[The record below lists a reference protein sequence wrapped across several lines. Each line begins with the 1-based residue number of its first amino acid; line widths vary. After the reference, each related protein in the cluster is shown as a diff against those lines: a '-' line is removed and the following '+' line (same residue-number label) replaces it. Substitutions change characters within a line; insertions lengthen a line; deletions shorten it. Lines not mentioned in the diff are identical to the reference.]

1 VPPLTGSL
9 LNVTENKRFKAGGV
23 RFLGCLPIYD
33 NDASLLRSEAKRSRR
48 ALEMFHDAM
57 AVLSNQLSI
66 ACGQT
71 HRMRAGNGREYLVV
85 PRLAFVVADFQQIQ
99 QNTSLQGKG
108 CHFCECPYE
117 NLDDTEHRWNLRSM
131 RKISAS
137 MYRLADEVLDD
148 SGKIKY
154 GKVKVIKAWEKKH
167 KTKFMENGF
176 TPLLHSGFDICLF
189 SPRDILHHIILGL
202 FGKHIIGS
210 IIFLLI
216 LNTDGLANPL
226 FWESSPGRPAIM
238 SNEKVNEI
246 WHRLFLRL
254 QNINEDDAGF
264 TISSKMSKHFLKV
277 YHEGK
282 SSFTGPRMHLLMLAI
297 PFVLRGLIT
306 PELNAIIDRINMDG
320 AEHADWDIEIPSDPV
335 DQIFE
340 ALLAFFTWYLTVRS
354 PELPM
359 RLLIES
365 NGMAVQLIETLKRVF
380 PKRNGKLEDPET
392 AWKVGKAH
400 DVLHVAENIALFGWT
415 QGTSGEWGEHS
426 HIELIKSLVGLINN
440 KDIFLQFAR
449 FHELNGMVQREMQA
463 GAEADGEGHQ
473 PRAKRKNS
481 VENPPCE
488 LAVRYPLLHAAVH
501 FKDLLYTKGSFGEHK
516 QGRYILDLWS
526 LPADRI
532 PQLELAMKH
541 PAIRE
546 IPSLLGV
553 FAYDFLE
560 KPLGLKP
567 TSGMPTVEQI
577 NKVLTQNMNSELLRT
592 FACLS
597 LKLPGC
603 QGVQRIRSYPFGPD
617 DTFHGKNCRPSVFV
631 IPPKRFNKH
640 AASYHSFQF
649 EGPQHAKS
657 LWVGRVELFFTCSF
671 KSPQGQEIPCELALL
686 SFLYPFNVPAAFG
699 PLQRAQ
705 FGCPMYY
712 DPAPNHWY
720 RVVPLRH
727 IIGRYAGVFFPVGFP
742 RKE

>member
-1 VPPLTGSL
+1 
-9 LNVTENKRFKAGGV
+9 
-23 RFLGCLPIYD
+23 
-33 NDASLLRSEAKRSRR
+33 
-48 ALEMFHDAM
+48 
-57 AVLSNQLSI
+57 
-66 ACGQT
+66 
-71 HRMRAGNGREYLVV
+71 
-85 PRLAFVVADFQQIQ
+85 
-99 QNTSLQGKG
+99 
-108 CHFCECPYE
+108 
-117 NLDDTEHRWNLRSM
+117 
-131 RKISAS
+131 
-137 MYRLADEVLDD
+137 
-148 SGKIKY
+148 
-154 GKVKVIKAWEKKH
+154 
-167 KTKFMENGF
+167 
-176 TPLLHSGFDICLF
+176 
-189 SPRDILHHIILGL
+189 
-202 FGKHIIGS
+202 
-210 IIFLLI
+210 
-216 LNTDGLANPL
+216 
-226 FWESSPGRPAIM
+226 
-238 SNEKVNEI
+238 
-246 WHRLFLRL
+246 
-254 QNINEDDAGF
+254 
-264 TISSKMSKHFLKV
+264 
-277 YHEGK
+277 
-282 SSFTGPRMHLLMLAI
+282 
-297 PFVLRGLIT
+297 
-306 PELNAIIDRINMDG
+306 
-320 AEHADWDIEIPSDPV
+320 
-335 DQIFE
+335 
-340 ALLAFFTWYLTVRS
+340 
-354 PELPM
+354 
-359 RLLIES
+359 
-365 NGMAVQLIETLKRVF
+365 LKRVF
-380 PKRNGKLEDPET
+380 PERNGKLEDPET

-560 KPLGLKP
+560 RPLGLEP

-720 RVVPLRH
+720 RIVPLRH